1 MTININNKNRVKRAI
16 LYEDLSFK
24 LQGIFFTIRNELGS
38 GYKEKIYQKAF
49 ENYLRKAGLSFQKEF
64 PIKVYSSTGEFLGLY
79 KPDFLVEDKIIIDI
93 KAKRFLSKQEV
104 AIACD
109 YLRNSEYEVAY
120 LVNFGSKRFYFKR
133 IIFTNDFKKW
143 TKNTIKK

>member
-1 MTININNKNRVKRAI
+1 MTININNKNRAKRTI

-24 LQGIFFTIRNELGS
+24 LQGIFFAIRNELGS

-64 PIKVYSSTGEFLGLY
+64 PIKVYSSAGEFLGLY
-79 KPDFLVEDKIIIDI
+79 RPDFLVEDKIIIEI

-104 AIACD
+104 AIVCD
-109 YLRNSEYEVAY
+109 YLRNNEYEVAY

-133 IIFTNDFKKW
+133 LIFTNDLKKW
-143 TKNTIKK
+143 TKNTRKK

>member
-1 MTININNKNRVKRAI
+1 MTINVNNKNKVRRAI
-16 LYEDLSFK
+16 LYKDLSFK
-24 LQGIFFTIRNELGS
+24 LQGIFFEMRNELGS

-49 ENYLRKAGLSFQKEF
+49 ENYLKKVGLSFKKEF

-79 KPDFLVEDKIIIDI
+79 RPDFVVEDKIIVEV

-104 AIACD
+104 SIVYD

-120 LVNFGSKRFYFKR
+120 LVNFGSKKLYVKR
-133 IIFTNDFKKW
+133 LIFTNDLKKW
-143 TKNTIKK
+143 TKNTREK